1 MSTRFSI
8 ACLARIRQKKNPWRS
23 PLARAEKPP
32 RQMLK
37 TKGAQASLKQK
48 APGPEPRRLLFLPL
62 LIFPYAK
69 ISCGGGKPI
78 HAKPE
83 NQTAKPENQSLQN
96 EKAKLREIKKT
107 KTLEA
112 TRRRRHLGWAPT
124 PVTRRAERSALPL
137 YPP

>member
-1 MSTRFSI
+1 
-8 ACLARIRQKKNPWRS
+8 
-23 PLARAEKPP
+23 
-32 RQMLK
+32 MLK
-37 TKGAQASLKQK
+37 TKGAPASLKQK

-62 LIFPYAK
+62 LIFACAK

-107 KTLEA
+107 KTLED
-112 TRRRRHLGWAPT
+112 TRGWRHLSLEPAP
-124 PVTRRAERSALPL
+124 PTRRAERSALPL